1 MGSIVRNVPT
11 SRPSTGPATIGPLAA
26 LGRSASDVPL
36 PAVAAPLG
44 GPAGTTRTA
53 PPAAAGPSI
62 GRSLPRFEDERLLRG
77 RGRYVSD
84 LVAAAGPDVLHVEV
98 LRSPHAHA
106 LIGHVDTRAARTS
119 PGVVAVLTAEDLA
132 GVGDLPCDWSPPG
145 AVHEALHPV
154 LARDRVRYVGEPVAV
169 VAASTAHAALD
180 ALDAIRVD
188 YEPLPCVVD
197 QEEALRDDAPVL
209 HAAAPRNLAFRLRL
223 TGGDADRAFARA
235 EIVVRRRTTNNRV
248 APVPLEGRAVLSEFD
263 AASGRLLHHSSS
275 QLPHVHAR
283 SLAACLGFPLHKL
296 QLVAPDIG
304 GGFGAKLGFYAE
316 DVLCAL
322 LTMRTG
328 RPCAWVEGR
337 TEGFCS
343 TTHGRDHVQYAELAA
358 RRDGTVTGLRVRLV
372 ADLGA
377 YALGMGPGV
386 PAVNAGL
393 SVTGPYRIANV
404 ETVVEGVHT
413 NRTPTGPYRGAGHPE
428 ATFLI
433 ERMMD
438 ELARTLHL
446 DPVDLRRRNL
456 VPVSAMPHRLPT
468 GLTLDSGDYAAN
480 LDAALALADYPGM
493 RRRQAEA
500 RREGR
505 YLGIGVTIF
514 SENSGAAPSMA
525 MGAIGFRR
533 AGHESARV
541 VVHADGRATVFSG
554 GQSQGQGHAT
564 SLAQIAADGLG
575 IPPEDVE
582 VVQGDTRAVPF
593 GTGTYNSRT
602 IAVGGSAVHT
612 AARTILDKVR
622 RIAAYKLGRRVAD
635 LDYTAGVFRVRPAT
649 GVGSAAASTVTH
661 LVKRVEDRVKGVVFT
676 RISGVRGLVSER
688 GADSVTFADAAR
700 EAHLGHDVPLGMAPG
715 LDETV
720 FFDPKDMPFAYG
732 THISLVEVD
741 PETGHVGLLRHVA
754 VDDCGRVINPLLAD
768 GQIHGGAAQGIGQA
782 LMEEVV
788 HSGAG
793 EALSDS
799 LSTYAVPHATDL
811 PDFETGRTTTP
822 TTLNPLGAKGVGE
835 GATIGATP
843 AVVSAVLDALSP
855 LGVTDIA
862 VPLTPVRV
870 WHAVDRAAR
879 RREPAERST
888 TDA

>member
-1 MGSIVRNVPT
+1 M
-11 SRPSTGPATIGPLAA
+11 STE
-26 LGRSASDVPL
+26 
-36 PAVAAPLG
+36 
-44 GPAGTTRTA
+44 
-53 PPAAAGPSI
+53 PSI
-62 GRSLPRFEDERLLRG
+62 GRSLPRFEDERFLRG

-84 LVAAAGPDVLHVEV
+84 LVAAAGPDVLHVKM

-106 LIGHVDTRAARTS
+106 LIGHVDTRTARTS
-119 PGVVAVLTAEDLA
+119 PGVVAVLTADDLTD
-132 GVGDLPCDWSPPG
+132 VGDLPCDWSPPG
-145 AVHEALHPV
+145 TLHEAHHPV
-154 LARDRVRYVGEPVAV
+154 LARERVRYVGEPVAV
-169 VAASTAHAALD
+169 VAARTAHTALD
-180 ALDAIRVD
+180 ALDSIEVG

-197 QEEALRDDAPVL
+197 QEEAMREGAPVL
-209 HAAAPRNLAFRLRL
+209 HAGAPGNLAFRVRH
-223 TGGDADRAFARA
+223 TGGDAERAIARA
-235 EIVVRRRTTNNRV
+235 EVVVRRRITNNRV
-248 APVPLEGRAVLSEFD
+248 APVPMEGRAVLSEFD
-263 AASGRLLHHSSS
+263 TASGRLLHHSSS

-283 SLAACLGFPLHKL
+283 SLAARLGFPLHKL
-296 QLVAPDIG
+296 RLVAPDIG

-322 LTMRTG
+322 LAIRTG

-337 TEGFCS
+337 SEGFCS
-343 TTHGRDHVQYAELAA
+343 TTHGRDHVQYAEMAA

-393 SVTGPYRIANV
+393 SVTGPYRIGCV

-438 ELARTLHL
+438 ELARALRL
-446 DPVDLRRRNL
+446 DPVEVRRRNL
-456 VPVSAMPHRLPT
+456 VPASAMPHRLPT

-493 RRRQAEA
+493 RRHQAEA

-505 YLGIGVTIF
+505 YLGIGVTVF

-541 VVHADGRATVFSG
+541 VVHPDGRATVFSG

-575 IPPEDVE
+575 ITPGDVE
-582 VVQGDTRAVPF
+582 VVQGDTQAVPF

-612 AARTILDKVR
+612 AARRIFVKVR
-622 RIAAYKLGRRVAD
+622 RIAAYKLRRRVAD
-635 LDYTAGVFRVRPAT
+635 LDFTAGVFRVRSAT
-649 GVGSAAASTVTH
+649 GTGSAAVSAVTH
-661 LVKRVEDRVKGVVFT
+661 LVKRIEDRVKGIVFT
-676 RISGVRGLVSER
+676 RISGVSGLVSER
-688 GADSVTFADAAR
+688 GAGSVTFAEAAR
-700 EAHLGHDVPLGMAPG
+700 EAHLGHDVPLGMTPG

-741 PETGHVGLLRHVA
+741 PETGHVGLLRHVV
-754 VDDCGRVINPLLAD
+754 VDDCGRIINPLLAD
-768 GQIHGGAAQGIGQA
+768 GQVHGGAAQGIGQA
-782 LMEEVV
+782 LLEEVTYG
-788 HSGAG
+788 SAG
-793 EALSDS
+793 EPLADS
-799 LSTYAVPHATDL
+799 LHSYAVPHATDL
-811 PDFETGRTTTP
+811 PDFETGHTTTP

-835 GATIGATP
+835 GAAIGATP
-843 AVVSAVLDALSP
+843 AVVSAVLDALDP

-862 VPLTPVRV
+862 MPLTPMRV
-870 WHAVDRAAR
+870 WGAVDQAS
-879 RREPAERST
+879 RREEPRERST